1 MRVLDISFSAPEE
14 NLALDEVLLDEVESG
29 GTDEVLRFWESP
41 GYFAVLGVAQKIDD
55 EILIENCRND
65 GVPVLRRCSAGGAV
79 LQGPGCL
86 NFSLVLDMERTPA
99 LRPIRASFHHILH
112 GIVQGLRIKDPST
125 AIEGISDLVIGRRK
139 FSGNAQRRKRQ
150 ALLHHGTL
158 LYKFSIDRVARYL
171 KEPAKRP
178 GYREERSHGDFVT
191 NLSLRR
197 EDLTGIVKEVFA
209 PEDSVVG
216 LREEEKRKT
225 VELARAKYA
234 RGEWTCKL

>member
-1 MRVLDISFSAPEE
+1 MRVLDVSFSMPEE

-41 GYFAVLGVAQKIDD
+41 GYFAVLGVAQKIDS

-65 GVPVLRRCSAGGAV
+65 GVPIVRRCSAGGAV
-79 LQGPGCL
+79 VQGPGCL
-86 NFSLVLDMERTPA
+86 NFSLVLDMERTQA

-125 AIEGISDLVIGRRK
+125 AIAGVSDLVIGRRK
-139 FSGNAQRRKRQ
+139 FSGNAQRRKRR

-158 LYKFSIDRVARYL
+158 LYKFSIDRMARYL
-171 KEPAKRP
+171 KEPGKRP
-178 GYREERSHGDFVT
+178 DYREERSHGNFVT
-191 NLSLRR
+191 NFALPR
-197 EDLTGIVKEVFA
+197 EDLMEIVKEVFA
-209 PEDSVVG
+209 PDDSVFALG
-216 LREEEKRKT
+216 DEERSKV

-234 RGEWTCKL
+234 RGEWTYKL